1 MLSLFTKLTLSTHE
15 VCGDV
20 HGQYYDLIKLFEV
33 GGNPAETNYLFLGDY
48 VDRGSFAVE
57 VLLHLYSCK
66 INYPKTFFLIRG
78 NHECRHLTEYFTFKE
93 ECMCI
98 HLCSYYIFFI
108 SIHINDELVTITYLL
123 KNFNYRLAQI

>member
-1 MLSLFTKLTLSTHE
+1 MIVQTINVLL

-33 GGNPAETNYLFLGDY
+33 GGAPSETNYLFLGDY
-48 VDRGSFAVE
+48 VDRGSFSIE

-66 INYPKTFFLIRG
+66 INFPNTFHLIRG

-93 ECMCI
+93 ECKYC
-98 HLCSYYIFFI
+98 
-108 SIHINDELVTITYLL
+108 LL
-123 KNFNYRLAQI
+123 ICE